1 MKRSGGV
8 IFMAGVGVALLTL
21 AASPVFE
28 AVMAGSART
37 VLPFHD
43 QYVFV
48 GSSQVLGVF
57 EKEGDLYT
65 RLQELPVADRVRDL
79 LLIPP
84 FLISANGWAGF
95 NVYRMEEGSLKKV
108 ANFTSEGFAIQVF
121 HARKD
126 TLVLVEK
133 NAGFHLATLS
143 ADGTLQQVRYQKVD
157 GLMTARLLYDTLL
170 FAAVRPQGIAL
181 YSLHQN
187 KELGRET
194 LPCTLQD
201 FAARLFR
208 LVAFC
213 TDTTGYLLGIT
224 PNPPGLYPVGRFAY
238 GGGLERV
245 HWEEDVLVLARGR
258 LGVDL
263 YALKNDTLKLL
274 WNLQGGARHAYDARL
289 LGRTLY
295 LAAGGEGFKVFQ
307 VPKGLF
313 GS

>member
-1 MKRSGGV
+1 MT
-8 IFMAGVGVALLTL
+8 ALFV

-28 AVMAGSART
+28 AVIAGSART

-84 FLISANGWAGF
+84 FLVSANGWAGF

-108 ANFTSEGFAIQVF
+108 GNLTSEGFAVQVL

-133 NAGFHLATLS
+133 NGGYHVALLGN
-143 ADGTLQQVRYQKVD
+143 DGSLKQIRYQKIPQ
-157 GLMTARLLYDTLL
+157 LLSARILYDTLV
-170 FAAVRPQGIAL
+170 FAALRPQGLAF
-181 YSLHQN
+181 YSLHQDQ
-187 KELGRET
+187 KLGEET
-194 LPCTLQD
+194 LPCSIQD

-208 LVAFC
+208 LVVFC

-238 GGGLERV
+238 GGRLERI

-258 LGVDL
+258 EGVDL
-263 YALKNDTLKLL
+263 YTLKNDTLRLL
-274 WNLQGGARHAYDARL
+274 WRLRDGFRHAYDARL
-289 LGRTLY
+289 LGKTLY
-295 LAAGGEGFKVFQ
+295 LAVGGEGFKVFQ
-307 VPKGLF
+307 TPEGLF